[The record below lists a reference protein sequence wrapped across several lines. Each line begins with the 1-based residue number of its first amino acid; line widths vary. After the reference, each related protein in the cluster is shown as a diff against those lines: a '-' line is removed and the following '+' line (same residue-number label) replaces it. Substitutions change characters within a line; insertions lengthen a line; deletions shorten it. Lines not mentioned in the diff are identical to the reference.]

1 MQVTEAPV
9 STNPRAGMPSIV
21 SWPEMGG
28 PTAHPIGAT
37 LALGDPPKSLN
48 APEESPDY
56 RLGRG
61 APGFV
66 PWVGLEPFPVP
77 VVAAGVAVWYGQGS
91 DRRSGLPRHKENI
104 EEASYLAAASGH
116 ENKIPLPHNQSMEG
130 DQGYTGVVVP

>member
-9 STNPRAGMPSIV
+9 STNPRTGMPSIV

-48 APEESPDY
+48 APEESLGY

-66 PWVGLEPFPVP
+66 PLGGPR
-77 VVAAGVAVWYGQGS
+77 AISCACCRNRRCNMVWARQ
-91 DRRSGLPRHKENI
+91 R
-104 EEASYLAAASGH
+104 
-116 ENKIPLPHNQSMEG
+116 
-130 DQGYTGVVVP
+130 